1 MYSYF
6 QRKDVFW
13 DDGPDEKKL
22 ADLLELY
29 LYLKVYSIW
38 GTPAVNDIGIWVY
51 VIKWKSI
58 GRPKISL
65 GAYYADKK

>member
-38 GTPAVNDIGIWVY
+38 GTPAVNDIGI
-51 VIKWKSI
+51 
-58 GRPKISL
+58 
-65 GAYYADKK
+65 